1 MTAVGSAPRTML
13 TPEGAREAALEVAD
27 GRVVA
32 ISLGDAVAD
41 PVDVLVPGLVDLQ
54 VNGGWGIDLTSRP
67 EGLWELAARLPS
79 TGVTAFLPT
88 LVSTSPATVDRALE
102 VLAAGPPD
110 GWRGAAPLGW
120 HLEGPFLAP
129 AQRGA
134 HHRDA
139 LRDPDPAL
147 LERWLATGLVAMV
160 TLAPERPGADAL
172 VSLARDAGVVVAA
185 GHSEATFDEAVDAFA
200 AGVTAVT
207 HLGNAMTGLHHR
219 APGLVGA
226 ALATPD
232 VVLGVIADGQH
243 VHPAVLAIVARLA
256 ADRVALVTDA
266 VAAAGLS
273 SDTHLLGDVPVT
285 TVDGAPRDADGR
297 LAGSILTLPAA
308 LHAWRAA
315 TGEPLAAAIRSVT
328 RVPAR
333 LVGAADRGSLEVGAR
348 ADWCVLDAGGRVT
361 TTVVGGEVAFEADRD
376 RP

>member
-1 MTAVGSAPRTML
+1 MTVVRAAAL
-13 TPEGAREAALEVAD
+13 TPDGARDAALEVAD
-27 GRVVA
+27 GRVA
-32 ISLGDAVAD
+32 ALSRGDVVED
-41 PVDVLVPGLVDLQ
+41 PAEVLAPGLVDLQ

-67 EGLWELAARLPS
+67 EGLWELATRLPS

-88 LVSTSPATVDRALE
+88 LVSTAPATVDRALD

-110 GWRGAAPLGW
+110 GWRGAVPLGW

-129 AQRGA
+129 ARRGA

-147 LERWLATGLVAMV
+147 LAAWLATGRVRMV

-226 ALATPD
+226 ALATPG

-266 VAAAGLS
+266 VAAAGLA
-273 SDTHLLGDVPVT
+273 SDSHVLGDVAVT

-297 LAGSILTLPAA
+297 LAGSTLSLPAA
-308 LHAWRAA
+308 LHTWRAA
-315 TGEPLAAAIRSVT
+315 TGQPLGAAIRSVT
-328 RVPAR
+328 AVPAR
-333 LVGAADRGSLEVGAR
+333 LVGAADRGTLDAGAR
-348 ADWCVLDAGGRVT
+348 ADWCVLDADGRVT
-361 TTVVGGEVAFEADRD
+361 RTVVGGEVVFEADRD

>member
-1 MTAVGSAPRTML
+1 MTGVRTEAML
-13 TPEGAREAALEVAD
+13 TPDGARDAALEVVD

-41 PVDVLVPGLVDLQ
+41 PADVVVPGLVDLQ

-102 VLAAGPPD
+102 VLGAGPRD
-110 GWRGAAPLGW
+110 GWRGAVPLGW

-129 AQRGA
+129 SRRGA

-139 LRDPDPAL
+139 IRDPDPAL
-147 LERWLATGLVAMV
+147 LDRWLATGQVAMV

-200 AGVTAVT
+200 AGATAVT

-232 VVLGVIADGQH
+232 VVLGLIADGQH

-266 VAAAGLS
+266 VAAAGLET
-273 SDTHLLGDVPVT
+273 DTHVLGDVRVT
-285 TVDGAPRDADGR
+285 TVDGTPRDADGR
-297 LAGSILTLPAA
+297 LAGSTLSLPAA
-308 LHAWRAA
+308 VDTWRAA
-315 TGEPLAAAIRSVT
+315 TGQSLAAAIRSVT
-328 RVPAR
+328 TVPAQ
-333 LVGAADRGSLEVGAR
+333 LLGATDRGSVEVGAR

-361 TTVVGGEVAFEADRD
+361 TTVVGGEVVFAADR
-376 RP
+376 P